1 MKNLIFAAG
10 VLLFGL
16 PIVAQEQPFEI
27 ALEPIVVPE
36 LGGLQSYAFGIHD
49 GKWLILGGRL
59 DGLHRR
65 QPWATFDEAGHN
77 NQIIVIDPV
86 AQRKWT
92 APLFSLSIAMQE
104 QLSSTNMEFYQDGD
118 YLYCMGG
125 YGYSKT
131 EGQHTTYDKLTAIH
145 VGNVIDA
152 VINNGDIA
160 THFRQYSH
168 PDFQVSGGKLKKINE
183 VYHIL
188 GGQLFIGAY
197 NPMGP
202 NNGSGFIQEYTN
214 AIRRFRLTD
223 DGVNL
228 EIQHL
233 EPFVDADNLHRRDYN
248 AEPQIL
254 PNGEQGITM
263 FSGVFQYNVNL
274 PFLDAVT
281 VDAQQYVVNSNFQ
294 QLLNHYHCP
303 ALPLYSAVNNEM
315 HTVFFGGIAQFY
327 MDGDQLIQDD
337 EVPFVT
343 TIARVTRTAD
353 GVMKEFKMPIE
364 MPGLLGA
371 GAEFIPNLDLPHYSN
386 KVFHLDSLTD
396 TPTHIGYI
404 FGGINSSQP
413 NIFFIN
419 DGTQSIA
426 SSIIYKVSIKNNG
439 AIFSSRLDKNVNGDQ
454 LQLVVFPNPGK
465 DSITFNYFLD
475 RAQDVKI
482 TITDLTGRVIEQV
495 NLSHQGSGHQTFATN
510 LKEKVSPGA
519 FLVTVE
525 TEYARATQK
534 FILR

>member
-1 MKNLIFAAG
+1 MKNLIFAVG
-10 VLLFGL
+10 VLFTSLTLF
-16 PIVAQEQPFEI
+16 AQNEPFEI
-27 ALEPIVVPE
+27 ILEPVVVPE

-77 NQIIVIDPV
+77 NQIIVIDPE

-92 APLFSLSIAMQE
+92 APLFSLPTAMQE

-131 EGQHTTYDKLTAIH
+131 EGQHTTYDNLTAIH

-152 VINNGDIA
+152 VINNGDI
-160 THFRQYSH
+160 TPYFRQFSD
-168 PDFQVSGGKLKKINE
+168 PNFQVSGGKLKKINE

-202 NNGSGFIQEYTN
+202 NNGPGFTQEYTN
-214 AIRRFRLTD
+214 AIRRFILTD

-228 EIQHL
+228 QVQHL
-233 EPFVDADNLHRRDYN
+233 APFIDEDNLHRRDYN

-254 PNGEQGITM
+254 PNGEQGVTM
-263 FSGVFQYNVNL
+263 FSGVFQHNVNL

-281 VDAQQYVVNSNFQ
+281 VSAQNYRVDSDFQ
-294 QLLNHYHCP
+294 QLFNHYHCP

-327 MDGDQLIQDD
+327 MDGDQLVQDD

-343 TIARVTRTAD
+343 TIARVTRTAE
-353 GVMKEFKMPIE
+353 GVMKEFKMPLE

-396 TPTHIGYI
+396 APTYIGYI

-426 SSIIYKVSIKNNG
+426 SNIIYKVSIKNNG
-439 AIFSSRLDKNVNGDQ
+439 AIFSSRLDKNANGDQ
-454 LQLVVFPNPGK
+454 LQLVVFPNPSK
-465 DSITFNYFLD
+465 DSITFNYFLE
-475 RAQDVKI
+475 RAQKVQI
-482 TITDLTGRVIEQV
+482 TISDLTGKVIEQA
-495 NLSHQGSGHQTFATN
+495 NLSHQGSGHQTYASD
-510 LKEKVSPGA
+510 LKAKVAPGA

-525 TEYARATQK
+525 TEDAQATRK